1 MTGSVDGT
9 INLWNL
15 NVDEWRSEKEKSFD
29 LGDKSRLLLSI
40 DEVRGC
46 RKTKK
51 IKFND
56 PSGAIQTEFI
66 QEEVLPLGRQR
77 EPFQF

>member
-1 MTGSVDGT
+1 LSRQATIKFCELSPKQGTSNIGEILMTGSVDGT

-46 RKTKK
+46 RKTK
-51 IKFND
+51 
-56 PSGAIQTEFI
+56 
-66 QEEVLPLGRQR
+66 
-77 EPFQF
+77 

>member
-46 RKTKK
+46 RKTK
-51 IKFND
+51 
-56 PSGAIQTEFI
+56 
-66 QEEVLPLGRQR
+66 
-77 EPFQF
+77 